1 MLNKILLTII
11 VIAVVWIGFKY
22 WSRYI
27 AGPGA
32 RPRMPKGGRPEP
44 QPQPQQAAEDVQE
57 MVQCRVCGS
66 YVSAQAK
73 RCGRPDCPL

>member
-1 MLNKILLTII
+1 MLNKILLTIL

-22 WSRYI
+22 WSRYV

-32 RPRMPKGGRPEP
+32 RPSVPRGGRPEP
-44 QPQPQQAAEDVQE
+44 QPERRDDVQE
-57 MVQCRVCGS
+57 MIQCRVCGS
-66 YVSAQAK
+66 YVSAQAT